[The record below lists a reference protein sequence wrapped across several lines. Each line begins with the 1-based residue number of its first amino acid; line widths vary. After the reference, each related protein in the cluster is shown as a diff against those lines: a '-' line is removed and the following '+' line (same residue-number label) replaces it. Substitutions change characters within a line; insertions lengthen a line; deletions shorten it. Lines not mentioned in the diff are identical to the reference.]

1 LFVIFVFRFQAFIQQ
16 NEDEPVAGP
25 PEQNLDDAVVVAS
38 DEEDDF
44 FAAADLLSQQ
54 AEDVQPRQGLL
65 GLDGPVTPLKIELE
79 NYLTL
84 PKPPNSKVNVLLWW
98 KDHQYQLPLLAQAAR
113 KYLCVTASSAP
124 SERLF
129 SASGNVVT
137 NKRSSLDPINVDKI
151 VYLHENMG
159 KVNIKY
165 DFSLLPTKDAAEDP
179 EEVVQD

>member
-1 LFVIFVFRFQAFIQQ
+1 MQAFISQ
-16 NEDEPVAGP
+16 NEEEPVAGP
-25 PEQNLDDAVVVAS
+25 SGQNLDDAMVIS

-44 FAAADLLSQQ
+44 FAAAEMLSQQ
-54 AEDVQPRQGLL
+54 TEDVPGPSQGLL
-65 GLDGPVTPLKIELE
+65 GLEGPVTPLKVELQ

-84 PKPPNSKVNVLLWW
+84 PKLPTSKVNVLLWW
-98 KDHQYQLPLLAQAAR
+98 KDHQHQLPLLAQAAR

-137 NKRSSLDPINVDKI
+137 NKRSSLDPVNVDKI

-159 KVNIKY
+159 KVTIKY
-165 DFSLLPTKDAAEDP
+165 DFSLLPTKDPAEDP
-179 EEVVQD
+179 EEVVLD